1 MATVDITDGG
11 KYAMTIQNNES
22 GMKVATDMNGKF
34 QKIQDYLQ
42 TQATSNEEI
51 GSQVDT
57 LSSQVST
64 ANQQITQMGRDIDSI
79 ESQIATGTSNA
90 KASCRFVIG
99 TLTAGWKASDVNYL
113 CNGSNDTSKIQEA
126 INALP
131 SSGGEIIFLDGVYK
145 ITSTININLK
155 NGQCILLNGNGGS
168 SKLEFNTSSGYGIKI
183 SSSYQSSIDINSLCF
198 TSTESSLSNYSQDIF
213 DINTTNG
220 VGISIHDCY
229 FCYLDTCISTTD
241 DAIFDDTYA
250 LAYCLVDNNFFYNCE
265 SPIDIEYTDRIVV
278 SNNIVVSHNLER
290 PGSGIHAHVGYVTCV
305 LSNNLVYG
313 NYSNGIDI
321 DHYTICTNNIIYGF
335 DKYGIN
341 MQGAS
346 ECTVTGNL
354 ILKGGSYSSTSYPIY
369 ITNAD
374 NGIIAFNNMP
384 GKALYQSNS
393 SGAYIENNVH

>member
-42 TQATSNEEI
+42 TQATSNEEV

-64 ANQQITQMGRDIDSI
+64 ANQQITQMGKDIDSI

-99 TLTAGWKASDVNYL
+99 TSTAGWKASDVNYL

-131 SSGGEIIFLDGVYK
+131 SSGGEIIFLDGIYK

-155 NGQCILLNGNGGS
+155 NKQFILLSGNGAA
-168 SKLEFNTSSGYGIKI
+168 SKLEFNTSSGYGINI

-198 TSTESSLSNYSQDIF
+198 TSTQTNVLNYNQDVF

-220 VGISIHDCY
+220 VGFSIHDCY

-250 LAYCLVDNNFFYNCE
+250 LAYCLIDNNYFYNCE
-265 SPIDIEYTDRIVV
+265 SPIQAEYTDRIII
-278 SNNIVVSHNLER
+278 SNNIIACETLDSPGYGIETHIGYVSCVVS
-290 PGSGIHAHVGYVTCV
+290 
-305 LSNNLVYG
+305 SNIVYG
-313 NYSNGIDI
+313 NYTNGMKID
-321 DHYTICTNNIIYGF
+321 DWTVCTNNIIYGF

-341 MQGAS
+341 MTGAS
-346 ECTVTGNL
+346 NCNVSGNL
-354 ILKGGSYSSTSYPIY
+354 ILKGGSYESTSYPIY

-374 NGIIAFNNMP
+374 KGIITLNNMP
-384 GKALYQSNS
+384 GKALYQSGS
-393 SGAYIENNVH
+393 SGAYIENNVY